1 MTLLRRSF
9 LLGLAAAAAS
19 APRRARAE
27 PATAPFAVQAE
38 IVARLLPYD
47 RGFPDKARNQV
58 AFLLLSK
65 AGDADSAS
73 AAQQMKKALLDVGN
87 VRDRPIHVDRAD
99 YTTPAELT
107 AACRARHINVV
118 YVSSGLAREVAAMR
132 GALANSGVLTVAA
145 VETYVPLGVVLGVD
159 VANGKPR
166 MSINLAQA
174 RSQGIDFPSSILRL
188 ARIY

>member
-9 LLGLAAAAAS
+9 LLGVAAAAAS

-27 PATAPFAVQAE
+27 PASAPFPVQAE
-38 IVARLLPYD
+38 IVTRILPYD
-47 RGFPDKARNQV
+47 RGFPERARGQV
-58 AFLLLSK
+58 AFLLLAK

-73 AAQQMKKALLDVGN
+73 AAQQMKKALTDIGK
-87 VRDRPIHVDRAD
+87 VRDKPIRAESAE
-99 YTTPAELT
+99 YTTAPELA
-107 AACRARHINVV
+107 AACRAREINVL
-118 YVSSGLAREVAAMR
+118 YVSSGLAKEVGAIR
-132 GALANSGVLTVAA
+132 GALADSGVLTVAA
-145 VETYVPLGVVLGVD
+145 VEPYVPLGVVLGID

-174 RSQGIDFPSSILRL
+174 RSQRIDFPSSILKL

>member
-1 MTLLRRSF
+1 MRLVRRSF
-9 LLGLAAAAAS
+9 LIGVVAAAAS

-27 PATAPFAVQAE
+27 TATAPFAVQAE
-38 IVARLLPYD
+38 IVARILPYD
-47 RGFPDKARNQV
+47 RGFAEKARSQV

-73 AAQQMKKALLDVGN
+73 AAQQMRKALIDIGN
-87 VRDRPIHVDRAD
+87 VRDRPIHVERAD
-99 YTTPAELT
+99 YTTPTELG
-107 AACRARHINVV
+107 AACRSRAINVV

-132 GALANSGVLTVAA
+132 GALADSGVLTVAA

-174 RSQGIDFPSSILRL
+174 RSQGIDFPASILRL

>member
-9 LLGLAAAAAS
+9 LLGVAAAAAS

-27 PATAPFAVQAE
+27 PASAPFPVQAE
-38 IVARLLPYD
+38 IVTRILPYD
-47 RGFPDKARNQV
+47 RGFPERARSQV
-58 AFLLLSK
+58 AFLLLAK

-73 AAQQMKKALLDVGN
+73 AAQQMKKALTDIGK
-87 VRDRPIHVDRAD
+87 VRDKPIRAESAE
-99 YTTPAELT
+99 YTTAPEL
-107 AACRARHINVV
+107 AATCRAREINVL
-118 YVSSGLAREVAAMR
+118 YVSSGLAKEVAAIR
-132 GALANSGVLTVAA
+132 GALADSGVLTVAA
-145 VETYVPLGVVLGVD
+145 VEPYVPLGVVLGID

-174 RSQGIDFPSSILRL
+174 RSQRIDFPSSILKL